1 MKSKT
6 AAAQRGR
13 PRAFD
18 PDVAL
23 DRAMHVFWAKGYEGA
38 SLSDLTRA
46 IRLAVAPLFIGDL
59 YSVFGCDVAHI
70 FFFLVVSTAR
80 RCFGP
85 VLCPRQL
92 LSMTFLLS
100 TTTPALE
107 PVSQSGVSDPDILR
121 KLKACGGIAEPLKAR
136 FGAHG
141 LCFVAE

>member
-18 PDVAL
+18 PDAAL
-23 DRAMHVFWAKGYEGA
+23 EGAMHVFWAKGYEGA

-70 FFFLVVSTAR
+70 FFFLVVSTRPPLFRPGLVSA
-80 RCFGP
+80 
-85 VLCPRQL
+85 
-92 LSMTFLLS
+92 
-100 TTTPALE
+100 PAFINDF
-107 PVSQSGVSDPDILR
+107 PSVYDDAS
-121 KLKACGGIAEPLKAR
+121 
-136 FGAHG
+136 FGASKPKWSI
-141 LCFVAE
+141 